1 MGYLI
6 GSQGTSSGNYNTGCG
21 ETSKHKSMFCNIGRP
36 GGRSNL
42 WPSIEKQCRDKK
54 NSMTQLHVV
63 NQQPPPSGN
72 TLYTFTIKVSQNFR
86 NKFTEVSEIIKSKL
100 DHSRV
105 HAVLTNLKIQSNI
118 RIVECQDK
126 LAESRRSWLEIE
138 VN

>member
-1 MGYLI
+1 MAITTQAAGKLVNI
-6 GSQGTSSGNYNTGCG
+6 KACFATLADLGGAATCG
-21 ETSKHKSMFCNIGRP
+21 HRLRNNAVI
-36 GGRSNL
+36 
-42 WPSIEKQCRDKK
+42 KK

-72 TLYTFTIKVSQNFR
+72 TLYTFTINVSQNFR
-86 NKFTEVSEIIKSKL
+86 NKFTEVSEIIKCKL

-118 RIVECQDK
+118 RIVEYQDK
-126 LAESRRSWLEIE
+126 LAEYRRSWLEIE